1 MLNRLQWVLL
11 VILLCRKEGLRKTGV
26 MFTKQSVPEVPDSSE
41 DHCQPK
47 PICGFGHFL
56 ISD

>member
-1 MLNRLQWVLL
+1 MPNRPRWVLL

-26 MFTKQSVPEVPDSSE
+26 MFTKQSVPEVPDGSE
-41 DHCQPK
+41 DHRQPK
-47 PICGFGHFL
+47 PVGGFDHFL